1 MKKWITCF
9 FTVCL
14 LAVALSVTAFAAGT
28 VTSAEATG
36 SSGAEVKKNETSAE
50 KVDVTYK
57 SAATGKEYLV
67 LATSEEVTPDSLTDK
82 NIVYIDQKTAEGT
95 SVSFTV
101 YPKELKTQT
110 YYVYMSSNATSGIQ
124 ALTQVGT
131 YTAEGP
137 AYTLGDVNANGSV
150 DTTDAVWVLQ
160 NYVGSRQLDDTQKL
174 AADVNVDKTINT
186 TDAVWIL
193 QRYVGSRDQDFK
205 PVAR

>member
-28 VTSAEATG
+28 VTEVKDGVADLELNGTEKVNVTYGSAEP
-36 SSGAEVKKNETSAE
+36 
-50 KVDVTYK
+50 
-57 SAATGKEYLV
+57 GKEYLV
-67 LATSEEVTPDSLTDK
+67 LATNKEVTPAGLKAED
-82 NIVYIDQKTAEGT
+82 IVYIDQKTAEGT

-101 YPKELKTQT
+101 YPKELKTQA
-110 YYVYMSSNATSGIQ
+110 YYVYMSSNASSGIT
-124 ALTQVGT
+124 ALQKVGT

-174 AADVNVDKTINT
+174 AADVNVDNTINT

-205 PVAR
+205 PVVR

>member
-28 VTSAEATG
+28 VESVTSGTAEL
-36 SSGAEVKKNETSAE
+36 VKIGTE
-50 KVDVTYK
+50 KVDVTYG
-57 SAATGKEYLV
+57 SAENGKEYLV
-67 LATSEEVTPDSLTDK
+67 LATKAEVTDVTKLDADS
-82 NIVYIDQKTAEGT
+82 IVYIDQKTAG
-95 SVSFTV
+95 SGGVSFTV
-101 YPKELKTQT
+101 YPKELKTGT
-110 YYVYMSSNATSGIQ
+110 YYVYMSSNASSGVQ
-124 ALTQVGT
+124 ALTEVGT
-131 YTAEGP
+131 YTVEGP
-137 AYTLGDVNANGSV
+137 AYTPGDVNANGSV

-174 AADVNVDKTINT
+174 AADVNVDNTINT

>member
-28 VTSAEATG
+28 VETVTG
-36 SSGAEVKKNETSAE
+36 GTAALTKNGTD
-50 KVDVTYK
+50 KVDVKYD
-57 SAATGKEYLV
+57 SAESGKEYLV
-67 LATSEEVTPDSLTDK
+67 LATNVELKLDKLSEDLTAEK
-82 NIVYIDQKTAEGT
+82 IVYIDQKTAEGT

-101 YPKELKTQT
+101 YPKELKTQA
-110 YYVYMSSNATSGIQ
+110 YYVYMSSNASSGIT
-124 ALTQVGT
+124 ALQKVGT
-131 YTAEGP
+131 YTAVGP

-174 AADVNVDKTINT
+174 AADVNVDNTINT

-205 PVAR
+205 PVGR

>member
-1 MKKWITCF
+1 MRKWITCF

-28 VTSAEATG
+28 VESVS
-36 SSGAEVKKNETSAE
+36 SSGNSGATLAKNGEE
-50 KVDVTYK
+50 KVSVTYV
-57 SAATGKEYLV
+57 SAVSGKEYLV
-67 LATSEEVTPDSLTDK
+67 LVTKSKDTTPASLKADD
-82 NIVYIDQKTAEGT
+82 IVYIDQKTAGT
-95 SVSFTV
+95 GGVTFTV

-110 YYVYMSSNATSGIQ
+110 YYVYMSSNASSGIT
-124 ALTQVGT
+124 ALAQVGT
-131 YTAEGP
+131 YVAKGP
-137 AYTLGDVNANGSV
+137 AYTLGDVNNSGSV

-160 NYVGSRQLDDTQKL
+160 NYVTSRQLDDTQKL
-174 AADVNVDKTINT
+174 AADVNDDKKVDT

>member
-28 VTSAEATG
+28 VQETSTVGTSGAMLAKSGEDKVAVTYSSAE
-36 SSGAEVKKNETSAE
+36 S
-50 KVDVTYK
+50 
-57 SAATGKEYLV
+57 GKEYLV
-67 LATSEEVTPDSLTDK
+67 LATNKKVTPANLKAED
-82 NIVYIDQKTAEGT
+82 IVYIDQKTAG
-95 SVSFTV
+95 SGGVSFTV
-101 YPKELKTQT
+101 YPKELKTGT
-110 YYVYMSSNATSGIQ
+110 YFVYMSSNASGGITVLQ
-124 ALTQVGT
+124 QVGT

-174 AADVNVDKTINT
+174 AADVNVDNTIDT